1 MHLLHAAAAAAGEHE
16 RDGRADEHTDH
27 DRDDDQHQVAAAAA
41 TRRWG
46 GGRSRRRGVDGGRE
60 RGRSEGRRRGQGRG
74 GRRGGR
80 RRGLGGLRVKHNVG
94 VEVGD
99 GDRGLA
105 VGGGGLVAALLLEVG
120 RTRGIVGPVPHA
132 HTDDEALRRS
142 RGREDKRARSG
153 QRRAV
158 LRSEDT
164 DHAREDVGVLGDGDG
179 ASRSLGVVGD
189 RHVEIPRVRTDGH
202 THAADLRVD
211 LRVAGHLLVVD
222 SVAGGERIDGGGVA
236 GKLLPADQDAQVL
249 EGIQLLHRN
258 ASPLLRGNAAART
271 VQVDLVHDRVG
282 AVYDAGVLVS
292 TGGGSNVNSA
302 AERVGHS
309 VTDDAARGAEVIGS
323 IVAVRRK
330 LGKEAGDS
338 AGLERD
344 EAGGGSILLVQ
355 DALLRD
361 HHLQD
366 LLVRGLDSATSAL
379 HRTAVILAEYGRR
392 KESSTRIELGH
403 EGIELV

>member
-202 THAADLRVD
+202 HGHRVEHGVSEASDQVCGARAGGGNAHTHPAGTLGVALGGKHLALLVAAEDVGDGFGAGESLVD
-211 LRVAGHLLVVD
+211 LHGR
-222 SVAGGERIDGGGVA
+222 
-236 GKLLPADQDAQVL
+236 
-249 EGIQLLHRN
+249 
-258 ASPLLRGNAAART
+258 AAR
-271 VQVDLVHDRVG
+271 VG
-282 AVYDAGVLVS
+282 EEHVNALPLKGLHE
-292 TGGGSNVNSA
+292 NVTTLA
-302 AERVGHS
+302 LLLIR
-309 VTDDAARGAEVIGS
+309 
-323 IVAVRRK
+323 
-330 LGKEAGDS
+330 EAGDKV
-338 AGLERD
+338 
-344 EAGGGSILLVQ
+344 GGGLVLPDGAGPCGLPGDVQLLLGCSLAQVV
-355 DALLRD
+355 RE
-361 HHLQD
+361 
-366 LLVRGLDSATSAL
+366 RGLN
-379 HRTAVILAEYGRR
+379 
-392 KESSTRIELGH
+392 
-403 EGIELV
+403 